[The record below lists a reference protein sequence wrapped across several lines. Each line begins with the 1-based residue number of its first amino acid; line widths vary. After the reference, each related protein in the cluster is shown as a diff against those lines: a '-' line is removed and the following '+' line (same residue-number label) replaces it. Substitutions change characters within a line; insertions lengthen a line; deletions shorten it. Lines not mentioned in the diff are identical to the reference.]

1 MTTVIDTLVLELGL
15 DPAKFTQGQREAIDA
30 FQRSNEAAVV
40 LGKSIESQSAKT
52 GEFFSILKRQAVEVL
67 ALFLGGRGIQEFV
80 GYMTHLDAATSRT
93 AKTLDMSTRDLST
106 WQGAAAQAG
115 GSAESITGALSGLS
129 GEMNKFMLTG
139 QTSMLP
145 LLNSMGI
152 GFYDANKHIKTAG
165 QLLLELSDHVKG
177 MDPARATALLS
188 MLPGMNPDTI
198 NLLLQGRE
206 AIERYMAAARAAG
219 GTTEESAAQAKK
231 FQEDMAILERTASNL
246 GRTLL
251 TAFGPQLT
259 LTLRQAGDAIRDLKY
274 LGLELYDSMR
284 EWLKFLP
291 GGRLITRMLWGSKTE
306 AELDA
311 PSAADAAR
319 LDDAKK
325 ALAGGLRARAATPG
339 GGGGAGASAADQ
351 EAYIR
356 RAAIARGIDP
366 NVAVQVARS
375 EGLGGRYAGDYGS
388 SFGPFQL
395 HYGGLSNMPGMGGR
409 GLGDDFTKSTGLN
422 AQDPATWQSQV
433 DFALDQA
440 KKGGWG
446 PWHGFRGAPFTG
458 IGAPA
463 AAGAGGGRTGNISH
477 STTITVGKIE
487 LHSSKADPEAV
498 AGEIPAAIK
507 RMNFAASANYG
518 QQG

>member
-1 MTTVIDTLVLELGL
+1 MAATVIDTLVLELGL

-30 FQRSNEAAVV
+30 FQRSNEAAIV

-67 ALFLGGRGIQEFV
+67 ALFLGGRSIQEFV

-115 GSAESITGALSGLS
+115 GSAESIMGALSGLS
-129 GEMNKFMLTG
+129 GDMNKFMLTG

-284 EWLKFLP
+284 EWLKFLR

-325 ALAGGLRARAATPG
+325 ALAEGLRARAATPG

-356 RAAIARGIDP
+356 RAASGRQTRGDRNNNPGNIEYGAFAIAHGATGTDGRFAVFPTKDAGEAAMSALLQKNYQGLTLAQIQRKWVGNEDAGYVGSMSRATGLDANSVPNLNDPAVRRALISGMARGEGSHLSG
-366 NVAVQVARS
+366 AV
-375 EGLGGRYAGDYGS
+375 LGAV
-388 SFGPFQL
+388 L
-395 HYGGLSNMPGMGGR
+395 
-409 GLGDDFTKSTGLN
+409 
-422 AQDPATWQSQV
+422 
-433 DFALDQA
+433 
-440 KKGGWG
+440 
-446 PWHGFRGAPFTG
+446 
-458 IGAPA
+458 GAPA
-463 AAGAGGGRTGNISH
+463 AMESGGSLVLPLRG
-477 STTITVGKIE
+477 
-487 LHSSKADPEAV
+487 
-498 AGEIPAAIK
+498 
-507 RMNFAASANYG
+507 
-518 QQG
+518 